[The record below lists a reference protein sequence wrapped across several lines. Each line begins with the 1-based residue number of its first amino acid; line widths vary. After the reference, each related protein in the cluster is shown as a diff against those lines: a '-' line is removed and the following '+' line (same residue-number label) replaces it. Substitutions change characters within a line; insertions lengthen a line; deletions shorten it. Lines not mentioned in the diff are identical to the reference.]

1 MRDASA
7 GQGEFTEVVP
17 DHFGTDL
24 DLDEGLAVV
33 HGDALADELGEDDH
47 VTAVRA
53 HGAAGRPADAVEER
67 SFSSERPRAMVRRAR
82 AGSSSMTD
90 MLSDSSEGQSG
101 ISFRSA
107 TE

>member
-24 DLDEGLAVV
+24 DLDERLAVV

-53 HGAAGRPADAVEER
+53 HSAAGRPADAVEETLVLLR
-67 SFSSERPRAMVRRAR
+67 EAAR
-82 AGSSSMTD
+82 DGSAGT
-90 MLSDSSEGQSG
+90 GQG
-101 ISFRSA
+101 AAR
-107 TE
+107 